1 MPIFVTLGVSYNSR
15 MEIRKLQKEE
25 WPALLAEINDPPKE
39 LWIEGGLNLVDE
51 EKVFLTVV
59 GSRRASTYGT
69 EVVQTLIAALA
80 GQPVVIVSG
89 LAIGIDTI
97 THKAALKADLP
108 TLAVPGS
115 GLDRDVLHPSSNIK
129 LADEIVASGGALL
142 SELEPKCPAG
152 IHTFPK
158 RNRLMAGMSKAVLI
172 IEAGK
177 NSGTLI
183 TARLATDYNRD
194 VLAVP
199 GSIFH
204 PGAQG
209 TNALIRDGATP
220 ITSGD
225 DLLTALGFKLNSEK
239 PATERTDLSPEE
251 KIIVDLLA
259 VEPLVRDDLIRASGL
274 DTSAANTL
282 LAVMEIKGLI
292 REVLGEVRLV

>member
-1 MPIFVTLGVSYNSR
+1 
-15 MEIRKLQKEE
+15 MEIKKLPRDA
-25 WPALLAEINDPPKE
+25 WPPLLSEINDPPKE
-39 LWIEGGLNLVDE
+39 LYVEGKID
-51 EKVFLTVV
+51 FPDRTWLTVV

-97 THKAALKADLP
+97 THKAALKNDLP

-115 GLDRDVLHPSSNIK
+115 GLDREVLHPSSNSK
-129 LADEIVASGGALL
+129 LADEIVAHGGALL

-158 RNRLMAGMSKAVLI
+158 RNRLMAGMSKAILI

-204 PGAQG
+204 PGAYG
-209 TNALIRDGATP
+209 TNTLIRDGATP

-225 DLLTALGFKLNSEK
+225 DLLLALGFKLNSEK
-239 PATERTDLSPEE
+239 PAQERTDLTDQE

-259 VEPLVRDDLIRASGL
+259 VEPLIRDDLIRATGL
-274 DTSAANTL
+274 PTSDANTL

>member
-1 MPIFVTLGVSYNSR
+1 
-15 MEIRKLQKEE
+15 MEIRKLPRDE
-25 WPALLAEINDPPKE
+25 WPVLLGEINDPPKE
-39 LWIEGGLNLVDE
+39 LWIEGTLPHPSSELGISQVW
-51 EKVFLTVV
+51 LTVV

-69 EVVQTLIAALA
+69 EVCQTLVAALA
-80 GQPVVIVSG
+80 GQPVIIVSG

-97 THKAALKADLP
+97 AHKAALKADLP
-108 TLAVPGS
+108 TVAVPGS
-115 GLDRDVLHPSSNIK
+115 GLDRTVLHPSSNIK

-142 SELEPKCPAG
+142 SELEPKQPAG

-172 IEAGK
+172 IEASK
-177 NSGTLI
+177 ESGTLI
-183 TARLATDYNRD
+183 TARLAADYNRD

-204 PGAQG
+204 PGASG
-209 TNALIRDGATP
+209 TNQLIRDGATP

-225 DLLTALGFKLNSEK
+225 DLLDALGFATNPSTALGTREN
-239 PATERTDLSPEE
+239 LSPEE
-251 KIIVDLLA
+251 KIVVDLLA
-259 VEPLVRDDLIRASGL
+259 VEPLIRDDLIRELIQGGQL

-282 LAVMEIKGLI
+282 LVAMEIKGLI

>member
-1 MPIFVTLGVSYNSR
+1 MA
-15 MEIRKLQKEE
+15 EIRKLQKEE
-25 WPALLAEINDPPKE
+25 WPTLLGEINDPPKE
-39 LWIEGGLNLVDE
+39 LWAEGNLNLIDE
-51 EKVFLTVV
+51 SKIFLTVV

-69 EVVQTLIAALA
+69 EVCQTLVAALA
-80 GQPVVIVSG
+80 GQPVIIVSG

-97 THKAALKADLP
+97 AHKAALKADLP
-108 TLAVPGS
+108 TVAVPGS
-115 GLDRDVLHPSSNIK
+115 GLDRTVLHPSSNIK

-142 SELEPKCPAG
+142 SELEPKQPAG

-172 IEAGK
+172 IEASK
-177 NSGTLI
+177 ESGTLI
-183 TARLATDYNRD
+183 TARLAADYNRD

-204 PGAQG
+204 PGAAG
-209 TNALIRDGATP
+209 TNQLIRDGATP

-225 DLLTALGFKLNSEK
+225 DLLLALGFSSTSLGTGKLNLDE
-239 PATERTDLSPEE
+239 LSPEE
-251 KIIVDLLA
+251 RAVVDLLT
-259 VEPLVRDDLIRASGL
+259 VEPLIRDDLIRELLQGGKL

-282 LAVMEIKGLI
+282 LVAMEIKGLI

>member
-1 MPIFVTLGVSYNSR
+1 MA
-15 MEIRKLQKEE
+15 EIRKLQKEE
-25 WPALLAEINDPPKE
+25 WPPLLGEINDPPKA
-39 LWIEGGLNLVDE
+39 LYAEGLPAGRQGNINFLDRTW
-51 EKVFLTVV
+51 LTVV
-59 GSRRASTYGT
+59 GSRRVSTYGT

-80 GQPVVIVSG
+80 GQPMVIVSG

-97 THKAALKADLP
+97 AHKTALKNDLP
-108 TLAVPGS
+108 TIAVPGS
-115 GLDRDVLHPSSNIK
+115 GLDRNVLHPSSNIK
-129 LADEIVASGGALL
+129 LADEIVVSGGALL
-142 SELEPKCPAG
+142 SELEPLQPAG

-209 TNALIRDGATP
+209 TNQLIRDGATP

-225 DLLTALGFKLNSEK
+225 DLLLALGLKLNSEK
-239 PATERTDLSPEE
+239 PAQERTDLTDQE

-259 VEPLVRDDLIRASGL
+259 VEPLVRDDLIRATGL
-274 DTSAANTL
+274 ATSDANTL

>member
-1 MPIFVTLGVSYNSR
+1 
-15 MEIRKLQKEE
+15 MEIRKLAREE
-25 WPALLAEINDPPKE
+25 WPPLLTEINDPPKA
-39 LWIEGGLNLVDE
+39 LYAEGNFNLATE
-51 EKVFLTVV
+51 EKNFLTVV
-59 GSRRASTYGT
+59 GSRRASTYGI

-97 THKAALKADLP
+97 AHKAAIKNDLP
-108 TLAVPGS
+108 TIAVPGS
-115 GLDRDVLHPSSNIK
+115 GLDREVLHPSSNIK

-142 SELEPKCPAG
+142 SELEPLQPAG

-204 PGAQG
+204 PGAAG
-209 TNALIRDGATP
+209 TNQLIRDGATP

-225 DLLTALGFKLNSEK
+225 DLLLALGFKLNSEK
-239 PATERTDLSPEE
+239 LAQERTDLTEQE

-259 VEPLVRDDLIRASGL
+259 VEPLVRDDLIRATGL
-274 DTSAANTL
+274 PTSDANTL